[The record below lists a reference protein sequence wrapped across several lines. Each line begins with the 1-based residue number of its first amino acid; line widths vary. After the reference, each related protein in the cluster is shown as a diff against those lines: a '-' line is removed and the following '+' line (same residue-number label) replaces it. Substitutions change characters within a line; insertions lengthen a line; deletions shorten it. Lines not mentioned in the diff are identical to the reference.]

1 MGETPKSG
9 NERDSL
15 EAFLD
20 AQRDAV
26 IRKASGLSDADAAAR
41 LLPSLTTVSGL
52 IRHLADVERGWFRG
66 DLDGQTDVPY
76 RETPDDPDGDF
87 RVSDDDTL
95 AEIITDYKKACAE
108 SNRVAARFTLND
120 LCEDGDGH
128 SLRWIYLHM
137 IEETARHAGHID
149 ILRELLDGVVGE

>member
-1 MGETPKSG
+1 MGVSLRSG

-20 AQRDAV
+20 EQREIIV
-26 IRKASGLSDADAAAR
+26 RKASGLSDADAAKR
-41 LLPSLTTVSGL
+41 LLPSLTTISGL
-52 IRHLADVERGWFRG
+52 VRHLAAVEREWFRE
-66 DLDGQTDVPY
+66 DLDGEQNVPSRY
-76 RETPDDPDGDF
+76 TPEDPDGEF
-87 RVSDDDTL
+87 RVTAADSV
-95 AEIITDYKKACAE
+95 AEIIADYKSACAE
-108 SNRVAARFTLND
+108 SRRVAARFTLND

-149 ILRELLDGVVGE
+149 IVRELLDGVVGD

>member
-26 IRKASGLSDADAAAR
+26 IRKASGLSDADAATR

-52 IRHLADVERGWFRG
+52 VRHLADVERGWFRG

-76 RETPDDPDGDF
+76 RETPDDPEGDF
-87 RVSDDDTL
+87 RVSADDTL
-95 AEIITDYKKACAE
+95 ADIIADYKAACAE
-108 SNRVAARFTLND
+108 SNRIAARFTLND

-137 IEETARHAGHID
+137 IEETARHAGHVD
-149 ILRELLDGVVGE
+149 ILRELHDGVVGE